1 MSVDA
6 INRAALD
13 NYRREWGSRAVASG
27 RINPKY
33 YETYKYILT
42 KQIPTITD
50 KASFDRS
57 LADLVQTIKKWYVDA
72 RYSGNLEQL
81 ASMID
86 NTRPKYND
94 GTSSAPAPA
103 PAPVPTGNADCLSN
117 GRLTLALNQY
127 QSTCANSPQ
136 VNEVRNKFFTTEPNA
151 SVNFQKEFETLQA
164 LAQADIQDIDGL
176 LSGTTQSAV
185 FLKIIDKLRTQK
197 EHLVATLS
205 EKKSKVDAA
214 NQQFL
219 DDRASAGEINKTK
232 VNVLQDYILA
242 AFTISWIFL
251 IVVVIMYI
259 TKSSETPVKSL
270 ISSSVLGIIVSA
282 VLYTWVMAIA

>member
-6 INRAALD
+6 TNRAALEA
-13 NYRREWGSRAVASG
+13 YRKDWGSRAVASG
-27 RINPKY
+27 KINPRFY
-33 YETYKYILT
+33 DTYKYILT
-42 KQIPTITD
+42 KQIPTITG
-50 KASFDRS
+50 KASFDTA
-57 LADLVQTIKKWYVDA
+57 LADLVQTIKQWYVNA
-72 RYSGNLEQL
+72 GYSGNLAQL
-81 ASMID
+81 AAEID
-86 NTRPKYND
+86 RTRPAFND
-94 GTSSAPAPA
+94 GTTAPPPA
-103 PAPVPTGNADCLSN
+103 PAPVPAGNADCLSN

-127 QSTCANSPQ
+127 QSTCANTPQ

-151 SVNFQKEFETLQA
+151 SVNFKDEFDTLRS

-176 LSGTTQSAV
+176 LSGTTKNEV
-185 FLKIIDKLRTQK
+185 FVKIVEKLRAQK
-197 EHLVATLS
+197 EHLAATLAAT
-205 EKKSKVDAA
+205 KAKVDAT

-251 IVVVIMYI
+251 IVVVVIYI
-259 TKSSETPVKSL
+259 TKTSETPIKSL

>member
-6 INRAALD
+6 ANRAALEA
-13 NYRREWGSRAVASG
+13 YRKDWGSRAVASDK
-27 RINPKY
+27 INPKF
-33 YETYKYILT
+33 YETYKSILT
-42 KQIPTITD
+42 KQIPTITN
-50 KASFDRS
+50 KAGFNTA
-57 LADLVQTIKKWYVDA
+57 LADLVQTIKQWYVNA
-72 RYSGNLEQL
+72 GYSGNLTQL
-81 ASMID
+81 AAEID
-86 NTRPKYND
+86 RTRPSYND
-94 GTSSAPAPA
+94 GTTAAAPPA
-103 PAPVPTGNADCLSN
+103 PAPVPAGNADCLSN

-151 SVNFQKEFETLQA
+151 SVNFKNEFDTLKA

-176 LSGTTQSAV
+176 LSGTTKNEV
-185 FLKIIDKLRTQK
+185 FLKIIEKLRAQK
-197 EHLVATLS
+197 EHLAATLA
-205 EKKSKVDAA
+205 EKKAKVDAT

-259 TKSSETPVKSL
+259 TRTSETPVKSL